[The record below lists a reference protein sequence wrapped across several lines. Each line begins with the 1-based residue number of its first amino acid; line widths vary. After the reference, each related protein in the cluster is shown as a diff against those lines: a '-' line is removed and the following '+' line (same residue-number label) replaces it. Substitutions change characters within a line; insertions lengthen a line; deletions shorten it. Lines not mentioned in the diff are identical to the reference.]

1 MVSISSAPHS
11 KCLRKNKENT
21 VEKMSENM
29 SLYDFILEDLAKL
42 KGTTKYGHYRHKML
56 KLLPRIG
63 FLGDAGYY
71 PFGGC
76 TVALE
81 FTNVGVA
88 IKYGVCNEVDRF
100 VKSLGRACAKA
111 KKPSQF
117 YLYEEILEDILED
130 EECLTDD
137 SLTCK
142 LDIALTTLDT
152 FRRMIIQRAYQKAE
166 EGLKKAGFKEKTFY
180 ILK

>member
-1 MVSISSAPHS
+1 M
-11 KCLRKNKENT
+11 NKD
-21 VEKMSENM
+21 M
-29 SLYDFILEDLAKL
+29 SLYDFILEDLTKL
-42 KGTTKYGHYRHKML
+42 KGTTRYGHYRHKML

-81 FTNVGVA
+81 FTDIGVA

-100 VKSLGRACAKA
+100 VRSLGRACARS

-117 YLYEEILEDILED
+117 YPYDKLLDDILQD
-130 EECLTDD
+130 EECLADG
-137 SLTCK
+137 SMMS
-142 LDIALTTLDT
+142 TLAMIYPLKT
-152 FRRMIIQRAYQKAE
+152 FRRLIVQKAYQKAD
-166 EGLKKAGFKEKTFY
+166 EGLKKAGFKEKVFY
-180 ILK
+180 NFKK